1 LSDVAVSH
9 TIFILVTVILA
20 SAVSATVIFKTY
32 QIMSAYSQRSSAE
45 ARSLETQL
53 TPVYA
58 YYNASDSSYY
68 VFIRNSG
75 YVTLTQAELS
85 YVEVFLGPANGT
97 LNMYIYSQSGGR
109 GTWGLVTI
117 YGSQGGQLSPGAMA
131 EIVVRTGANFGNTVH
146 IIISLPDGQEFSAY
160 LQQSP

>member
-1 LSDVAVSH
+1 MSEVAISH
-9 TIFILVTVILA
+9 TIFIIVTVILV
-20 SAVSATVIFKTY
+20 SAVSAAVILKTY

-45 ARSLETQL
+45 AQALETQL

-58 YYNASDSSYY
+58 YYNSTDSSYY

-75 YVTLTQAELS
+75 YTTISRAELS

-97 LNMYIYSQSGGR
+97 LNMYLYSQSGGQ
-109 GTWGLVTI
+109 GTWGLVAI

-131 EIVVRTGANFGNTVH
+131 EIVVRTGVNFGNTVH
-146 IIISLPDGQEFSAY
+146 VVISLPDGQDFSAY
-160 LQQSP
+160 LQSSP